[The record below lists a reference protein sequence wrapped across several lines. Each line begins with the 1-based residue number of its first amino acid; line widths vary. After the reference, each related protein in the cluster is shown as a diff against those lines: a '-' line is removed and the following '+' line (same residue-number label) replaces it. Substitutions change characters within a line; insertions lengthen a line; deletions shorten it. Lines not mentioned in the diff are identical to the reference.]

1 VTPARAATTLGAE
14 PPRGWLRGVL
24 FDNAGLKVLSL
35 ILALTVYLLVNTDEK
50 REISA
55 RVRVAYVL
63 PPGKA
68 LVSEHVDEVRVSIR
82 GPWRRIKRFDERE
95 IDRIDLDLS
104 SVPDGEIAI
113 TPEMIHL
120 PRGLEITSIQ
130 PRVVRVALEDIAQKQ
145 MPIQPTIAGR
155 PLHGY
160 QVQLPRTI
168 VDPPMV
174 AVRGAAR
181 LIRALDAV
189 RTQEV
194 RVDGRNDHFTVAT
207 QIVTP
212 QGVELVDPGPGQVQ
226 VSVSIDEELVTRRL
240 GLLPVAV
247 RVESAP
253 GQPAPDLG
261 KWTVVPSQVEVVLT
275 GNLLAIE
282 RFSPTIAATVT
293 LSSAAVAAARAGGS
307 IEVPVVVEGAP
318 GVGVR
323 VTPDKL
329 KLVPRK

>member
-1 VTPARAATTLGAE
+1 VTPARAATTVE
-14 PPRGWLRGVL
+14 PPRGWVRGLL
-24 FDNAGLKVLSL
+24 FDNAALKVLSL

-68 LVSEHVDEVRVSIR
+68 LVSEHVDEVRVTIR

-104 SVPDGEIAI
+104 NVPDGEVAI

-130 PRVVRVALEDIAQKQ
+130 PRVIRVAFEDIAQKQ
-145 MPIQPTIAGR
+145 VPVQPSIAGR
-155 PLHGY
+155 PMHGY
-160 QVQLPRTI
+160 EVQAARTT

-174 AVRGAAR
+174 VVRGAAS
-181 LIRALDAV
+181 LIRALDGV

-194 RVDGRNDHFTVAT
+194 RVDGRNDRFSVAT
-207 QIVTP
+207 QVVPP
-212 QGVELVDPGPGQVQ
+212 QGVELVEPAGGQVQ
-226 VSVSIDEELVTRRL
+226 VAVTIDEELVTRRI
-240 GLLPVAV
+240 GLLPVSV
-247 RVESAP
+247 RVEAAP
-253 GQPAPDLG
+253 GQPTPELG
-261 KWTVVPSQVEVVLT
+261 KWKVVPSEVDVVLT

-282 RFSPTIAATVT
+282 RFSPTISATVT
-293 LSSAAVAAARAGGS
+293 LTLTAAAAAKGGP

-323 VTPDKL
+323 VTPEKL